1 MHYAAKKMKKMSLKM
16 KKMSLKIQKSSLLYT
31 EISLLYTNLHFCIL
45 KSSLLYTEIS
55 LLYTER
61 SMHIIMLLFPK
72 GRQKVIKKRLGLW
85 RPAGGLSNFKASQS
99 AARVEKILKPS
110 YKIFDP
116 YKYLKLSVGG
126 LKLSVRGG
134 TDTF

>member
-72 GRQKVIKKRLGLW
+72 GRQKVAKKRLGLW
-85 RPAGGLSNFKASQS
+85 RPAGGLS
-99 AARVEKILKPS
+99 KILKPLFKRKELK
-110 YKIFDP
+110 KIFDLLF
-116 YKYLKLSVGG
+116 KYLNPSK
-126 LKLSVRGG
+126 RGES
-134 TDTF
+134 